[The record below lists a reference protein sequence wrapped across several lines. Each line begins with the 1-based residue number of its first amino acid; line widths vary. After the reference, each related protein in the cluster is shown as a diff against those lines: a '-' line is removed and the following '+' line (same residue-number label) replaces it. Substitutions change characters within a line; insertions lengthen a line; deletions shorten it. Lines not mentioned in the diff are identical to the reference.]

1 MLNIRRCVASLSG
14 STLDM
19 EELDT
24 SSSEDEG
31 RIASLL
37 NRFKRWFL
45 SHAQYLNFFTILLLA
60 SVSWIIL
67 VLYLILKLNR
77 IVVSFLFE

>member
-1 MLNIRRCVASLSG
+1 
-14 STLDM
+14 M

-31 RIASLL
+31 QIASLL
-37 NRFKRWFL
+37 NRLKRWFL

-60 SVSWIIL
+60 SVSQIML
-67 VLYLILKLNR
+67 VLYLILQLNR
-77 IVVSFLFE
+77 EVVSLLSKIQDLN